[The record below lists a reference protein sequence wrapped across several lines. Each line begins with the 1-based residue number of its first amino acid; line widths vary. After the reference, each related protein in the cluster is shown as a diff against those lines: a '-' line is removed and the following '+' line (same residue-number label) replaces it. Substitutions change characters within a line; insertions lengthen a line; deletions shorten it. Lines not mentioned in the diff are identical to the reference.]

1 MCIAIVHA
9 MELLASLSQL
19 YQMSSAKQYLQ
30 LYLFRSKME
39 FTMEAFLS
47 PLSYICQNCNFLHN
61 SFAHY
66 VAFLQL
72 LQAAESIFTKF
83 LSKSSNLSPEI
94 SQLLVVL
101 SDGRGVFA
109 DGTLVR
115 QILICSHRRVNC
127 LFVHLFQAVELVMRR
142 LNEMGVFT
150 VFVILDSL
158 LKVTCLFCF

>member
-1 MCIAIVHA
+1 M
-9 MELLASLSQL
+9 
-19 YQMSSAKQYLQ
+19 YY
-30 LYLFRSKME
+30 
-39 FTMEAFLS
+39 
-47 PLSYICQNCNFLHN
+47 
-61 SFAHY
+61 Y

-72 LQAAESIFTKF
+72 LQAAESIFAKF
-83 LSKSSNLSPEI
+83 LTKSSNLSPEI

-115 QILICSHRRVNC
+115 QILIVRQFLIAVRDNQL
-127 LFVHLFQAVELVMRR
+127 LFVHLFQAVESAMRR

-158 LKVTCLFCF
+158 LKVTC

>member
-1 MCIAIVHA
+1 
-9 MELLASLSQL
+9 
-19 YQMSSAKQYLQ
+19 MS
-30 LYLFRSKME
+30 RSKIE

-47 PLSYICQNCNFLHN
+47 PWTCICLNCNFICSLYY
-61 SFAHY
+61 S

-72 LQAAESIFTKF
+72 LQAAESIFAKF

-115 QILICSHRRVNC
+115 QILIAVTEELINC
-127 LFVHLFQAVELVMRR
+127 LYVHLFQAVELAMRR

-158 LKVTCLFCF
+158 LKVKNSVSISFWGK